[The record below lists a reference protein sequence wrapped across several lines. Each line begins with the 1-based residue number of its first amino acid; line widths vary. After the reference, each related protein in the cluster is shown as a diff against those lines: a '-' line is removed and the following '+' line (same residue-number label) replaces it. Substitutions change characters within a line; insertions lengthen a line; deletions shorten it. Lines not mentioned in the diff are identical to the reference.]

1 MHNCM
6 ATKKEKEMKKVLL
19 GLGLA
24 VSVFGG
30 IVFAQ
35 QAATNIVV
43 GQNSKD
49 CKSTYLIDAANTI
62 LGPYTNQDLSIRL
75 AQGVSQRQSLLEQVA
90 QMDAKI
96 QAAMIGLAS
105 LNQCVINNA
114 V

>member
-1 MHNCM
+1 
-6 ATKKEKEMKKVLL
+6 MKKVLL

-43 GQNSKD
+43 PTNSKD
-49 CKSTYLIDAANTI
+49 CKSVYLADAANTE
-62 LGPYTNQDLSIRL
+62 LGPYTNSDLNLRL
-75 AQGVSQRQSLLEQVA
+75 AQGISMRQNLLEQVA

-96 QAAMIGLAS
+96 QAAMIGLQS
-105 LNQCVINNA
+105 INSCVINNA